1 VAPGDGDAATETM
14 TETVAALEPVTAPTP
29 PAAEPPAAVAAAPA
43 AAPTPEP
50 RVTPPTAAAPAAQS
64 EPPLRA
70 EPAEPVAVAALPTP
84 ALASDFNGAYRVQL
98 LAVRDEAAAAGAW
111 NGLQQ
116 RFPGVLGQ
124 LRSRVQRADVGDATF
139 FRLQAGPFADRAG
152 ASATCE
158 ALQQRGTDCFVV
170 EPTS

>member
-1 VAPGDGDAATETM
+1 M
-14 TETVAALEPVTAPTP
+14 
-29 PAAEPPAAVAAAPA
+29 
-43 AAPTPEP
+43 
-50 RVTPPTAAAPAAQS
+50 
-64 EPPLRA
+64 RA
-70 EPAEPVAVAALPTP
+70 EPAELVAVAALPTP
-84 ALASDFNGAYRVQL
+84 ALASDFTGAYRVQL